1 MSQERKFLGQGQKPQ
16 RLSNIAL
23 VVYFLRALARP
34 FFLSR
39 VLWRPTRQTQKKRL
53 CSQSKC
59 SDESSI
65 TETFIDALPDSRKE
79 HFILQCMEIYSRHQ
93 ENYHLSLH
101 PTYLAV
107 SLVREKNSN
116 DIAVRAVGQGS
127 GFSAPSSPIFSR
139 LRCSF
144 LSFAQPKLRR
154 NRHLRK
160 LLNLN
165 STILTWNHKRFKED
179 NQLFHPTT
187 GIPHRHSFNIFL
199 IFSGKKFK
207 CNATDC
213 FVKKN
218 SFVIFNSNFFDF
230 PL

>member
-127 GFSAPSSPIFSR
+127 GFFRTLLPNLLAASMFVSVFRATKTPTKPSSTQAIELEFY
-139 LRCSF
+139 
-144 LSFAQPKLRR
+144 
-154 NRHLRK
+154 
-160 LLNLN
+160 
-165 STILTWNHKRFKED
+165 D
-179 NQLFHPTT
+179 
-187 GIPHRHSFNIFL
+187 
-199 IFSGKKFK
+199 
-207 CNATDC
+207 
-213 FVKKN
+213 
-218 SFVIFNSNFFDF
+218 SNVE
-230 PL
+230 PQKIQRG